1 MIKNLTNTILMLFFL
16 LGNYALAAERLEGR
30 VVGIHDGDTL
40 TLLVA
45 GNKTLKV
52 RLAQIDAV
60 ESQQAFG
67 QKSRQSLSDMVFNKQ
82 VRVDKEAVDRYGR
95 IVGTVFV
102 DDLNVNR
109 KQVEQGMAWVYRQY
123 AHDNTLLQLEAN
135 AKQARLGLWADPN
148 PVPPWEY
155 RHGGK
160 VKPVAAK
167 QSAGSSCGS
176 KRYCKQMSSCEEA
189 KQYLACGVTSLD
201 KDGDGTPCESL
212 CLR

>member
-1 MIKNLTNTILMLFFL
+1 MLNKILILFFL
-16 LGNYALAAERLEGR
+16 LGNYALAAERLEGK
-30 VVGIHDGDTL
+30 VVGVHDGDTL

-45 GNKTLKV
+45 GNKTLRV
-52 RLAQIDAV
+52 RMAQIDAP

-67 QKSRQSLSDMVFNKQ
+67 QKSKQSLSDMAFNKYAL
-82 VRVDKEAVDRYGR
+82 VDKEAVDRYGR

-109 KQVEQGMAWVYRQY
+109 KQVEQGMAWAYRQY
-123 AHDNTLLQLEAN
+123 VHDNTLLQLEAN
-135 AKQARLGLWADPN
+135 AKQAGIGLWADPN

-160 VKPVAAK
+160 VKPVAAE

-176 KRYCKQMSSCEEA
+176 KRYCKQMDSCEEA
-189 KQYLACGVTSLD
+189 KQYLACGVSSL
-201 KDGDGTPCESL
+201 DGDGDGVPCEKL
-212 CLR
+212 CAN